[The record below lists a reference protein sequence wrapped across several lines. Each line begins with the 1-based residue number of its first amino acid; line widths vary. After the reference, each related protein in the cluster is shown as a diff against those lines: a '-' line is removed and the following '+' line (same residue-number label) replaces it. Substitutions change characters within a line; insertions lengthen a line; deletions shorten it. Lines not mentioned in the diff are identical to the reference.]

1 MARKESEEMHM
12 ELKQMDNPSSPSTTR
27 WRHVAQVAR
36 TCLASAALLVLG
48 LSGGVQAQ
56 VGAQVSL
63 PNGYVTTQGATLPYA
78 SSGGGS
84 GARGSGSGSGGGS
97 GVSSG
102 GVSSGAGLRW
112 DGREWAFGSQWD
124 SLSQTWKNLTGSNT
138 ADTTGALGSTS
149 SGGEPGCWVWVDE
162 DWQPSPEMV
171 TIGGVSKPVTVNG
184 VVQMQAVAPIR
195 TTPFN
200 RIMGDGGSKND
211 YAPGVRVSLDYATL
225 CMGSGAGMIDAEA
238 LRLANE
244 LYLGDNGRYAFNN
257 NSVLEKK
264 PVQVLPAPAGAPG
277 AGQINVDPQPNA
289 KGYRKSQKSGDWV
302 DYNTQGQVVAMGDRN
317 NNTIWLQRDNTGR
330 MVALVDGSGRVL
342 QTLHYTGELITEVRD
357 QPVSGLEGDLPA
369 RSIKYKYDD
378 RNRLTHITD
387 VRGHTIEYG
396 YDPSNRINKITDQEG
411 RVERIVYEGDLIKQ
425 RIAADGGVTDYE
437 FDYDNVNKQFT
448 SKIIGPETPAGR
460 RVETFT
466 HNRVGKLVQRTVNG
480 QVEATV
486 RYDTGA
492 RAEISTNAR
501 GYTTRTVRNEYDQI
515 TEVTLPDGSV
525 RKTSYSAQ
533 HLGETEVTDELGFKT
548 QYQYDTVGNLVKT
561 TQAVGTPDERVT
573 EYERDSKGFARR
585 ITRKGR
591 VEANGTTTP
600 DAVWQ
605 IEYDAQDNIRQTID
619 PEGHKRSYVFN
630 RVGDLVKYTNPQGQS
645 WISTYDADSNL
656 LSEKDPL
663 GRSMAY
669 TYDKVGNLLTATDER
684 GKVYSYT
691 YDAVNRQTSQSDPLQ
706 NRYSV
711 TYDVRGAL
719 ASVKDASGKTMR
731 FDYDA
736 LARLTR
742 ATDGKGQTY
751 GAEYTEADGAEK
763 NSMQPS
769 KVIYPTMQRVM
780 RYNERDNLALK
791 NEIAGSETRVE
802 SYGYD
807 KAGQRKT
814 LTDANGKTRTY
825 EYNAYGQVTT
835 AKDPLGNALRMV
847 HDTRGNV
854 IEVIDPSGGRT
865 RMGYDRRSL
874 LVSSIDSL
882 GNVTRYEWD
891 SNGWLSAILQANG
904 QKVAYTYDNG
914 GRVNQHQEYDAQST
928 LQKTVAYTYDE
939 AGNLLTWNDGTFSAL
954 RRYDDADR
962 LTNETVTYGTAP
974 GSFTLSHA
982 YTYHGNG
989 QIKTYTGP
997 DGVTI
1002 SYEFD
1007 GAAQLERVEI
1017 PGEGTMAVTDWQ
1029 WFQPKKVLLPGGSEQ
1044 RMEYDGY
1051 QGLTQLKVVNPNQ
1064 AAVFELKN
1072 QYGKLADIQNT
1083 RIDGNELAYTHDD
1096 AGRLTQ
1102 VNAGLLSA
1110 RSETFT
1116 LDANGNRL
1124 THNQTGS
1131 TPWQYDAAG
1140 RLTQRPSVSG
1150 SGATT
1155 YQYDA
1160 SGNLI
1165 VKTDTSRPEPYRT
1178 TRYSWD
1184 AFNRLAEVKDGAGQ
1198 RIARYSYDP
1207 FDRRIRKERGDSAT
1221 LPANAGAPTSATHYL
1236 HTEWG
1241 LLAEADG
1248 SGQLTTTYG
1257 WNPQRDN
1264 GVSPLFA
1271 RTPDAA
1277 NPGQWRTVYYHNDHL
1292 GTPQR
1297 ITDKSGAVIWAADYD
1312 AYGKAIPRTTVDAAK
1327 AITNNL
1333 RYPGQYWDAE
1343 TGLHYNDRRYY
1354 DPETGRYLSSDPL
1367 GFEGGINLYAYAAA
1381 APGRYTDPTG
1391 EFIPCLLI
1399 NYARCNVM
1407 CNAESALGD
1416 AFMNCGEVNW
1426 AQNAKDCLKSCLW
1439 SMLPIPDPCGRFGK
1453 LFSVAVGALGGNS
1466 FTGETLVHVRDRQG
1480 KPALKPIADIKVG
1493 DEVLAWDE
1501 MAAHDGLL
1509 KQGQKGNSQEVQAKT
1524 GASAQQISVTRYE
1537 KVSDVFSSEKER
1549 KLVHITLQGGKSI
1562 TATDGHPFR
1571 TSEGWRD
1578 AVLLKKGTKLL
1589 LMGSGEGDDD
1599 SAGIV
1604 TIEDVR
1610 IETKTVRVYNLEVEN
1625 LHTFFVGDDGYI
1637 VHNAQRG
1644 PPVGQNQSNGDAYRD
1659 RTFDRMKDR
1668 ERNVKKE
1675 HTVDTPFGKRRYD
1688 IVEFAQDGV
1697 TILRAFE
1704 CKTGKARYRHD
1715 QRSKDRWNRD
1725 FADDKF
1731 PTIIVR
1737 K

>member
-1 MARKESEEMHM
+1 MPQLQFYKPSVSPAHHKPGGGAAR
-12 ELKQMDNPSSPSTTR
+12 L
-27 WRHVAQVAR
+27 WHVVACTALTLAVGVAGLARAQG
-36 TCLASAALLVLG
+36 T
-48 LSGGVQAQ
+48 QI
-56 VGAQVSL
+56 SL
-63 PNGYVTTQGATLPYA
+63 PNGYMTTQGPTLSFA
-78 SSGGGS
+78 SSGGGG
-84 GARGSGSGSGGGS
+84 GARSAGSSNSGGSGGG
-97 GVSSG
+97 GVS
-102 GVSSGAGLRW
+102 AGTNW
-112 DGREWAFGSQWD
+112 DGKDWKHGRQWD
-124 SLSQTWKNLTGSNT
+124 SMSRTWKNMTGSDT

-149 SGGEPGCWVWVDE
+149 GGGEPGCWVWVDE
-162 DWQPSPEMV
+162 DWEPSPEMV
-171 TIGGVSKPVTVNG
+171 TIGGVSKPVVVDG

-200 RIMGDGGSKND
+200 RIMGDGGGSKDD
-211 YAPGVRVSLDYATL
+211 YPPGIRVSLDYATL
-225 CMGSGAGMIDAEA
+225 CMGSGLGMVDAEA
-238 LRLANE
+238 LRLGNE

-257 NSVLEKK
+257 STVLEKK
-264 PVQVLPAPAGAPG
+264 PVQVLIAAAGAPG
-277 AGQINVDPQPNA
+277 SGQVSVDPQPNA
-289 KGYRKSQKSGDWV
+289 KGYRKTHKNGDWV
-302 DYNTQGQVVAMGDRN
+302 DYNTQGQVVATGDRN
-317 NNTIWLQRDNTGR
+317 NNTVWLQRDSMGR
-330 MVALVDGSGRVL
+330 MVAVVDGSGRVL
-342 QTLHYTGELITEVRD
+342 QTLHYTGELLTELRD
-357 QPVSGLEGDLPA
+357 QPVAGLEGDLPA

-378 RNRLTHITD
+378 RNRLTHTTD
-387 VRGHTIEYG
+387 ARGHTIEYG

-437 FDYDNVNKQFT
+437 FDYDDVNKQFT

-561 TQAVGTPDERVT
+561 IQAAGTPDERIT
-573 EYERDSKGFARR
+573 EYERDSKGLARR

-591 VEANGTTTP
+591 TESNGTTTP

-645 WISTYDADSNL
+645 WTYTYDADSNQL
-656 LSEKDPL
+656 GEKDPA
-663 GRSMAY
+663 GRSIAY

-691 YDAVNRQTSQSDPLQ
+691 YDAANRQTSQSDPLQ

-731 FDYDA
+731 MDYDA
-736 LARLTR
+736 LARLTK

-791 NEIAGSETRVE
+791 NDIAGNETRVE

-814 LTDANGKTRTY
+814 LTDAKGKTRTY

-835 AKDPLGNALRMV
+835 AKDPLGNTLRMV
-847 HDTRGNV
+847 HDARGNV

-874 LVSSIDSL
+874 LVSSTDPL
-882 GNVTRYEWD
+882 GNTTRYEWN

-904 QKVAYTYDNG
+904 QKVAYTYDIV
-914 GRVNQHQEYDAQST
+914 GRVTQHQEYDAQGA
-928 LQKTVAYTYDE
+928 LQKTGTYTYDE

-954 RRYDDADR
+954 RSYDDADQ
-962 LTNETVTYGTAP
+962 LTKETVTYGT
-974 GSFTLSHA
+974 GQGNFTLGHA
-982 YTYHGNG
+982 YTYHGNR

-1017 PGEGTMAVTDWQ
+1017 PGEGTMAVTEWQ

-1072 QYGKLADIQNT
+1072 QYGKLAEIQNA

-1131 TPWQYDAAG
+1131 TPWQYDSAG

-1150 SGATT
+1150 SGTTT

-1184 AFNRLAEVKDGAGQ
+1184 AFNRLMEVKDGAGQ
-1198 RIARYSYDP
+1198 RIARYAYDP

-1221 LPANAGAPTSATHYL
+1221 LQANSGTPNSATHYL

-1257 WNPQRDN
+1257 WSPQKDN
-1264 GVSPLFA
+1264 GVAPLFA

-1312 AYGKAIPRTTVDAAK
+1312 AYGKAITRTTVDAAK
-1327 AITNNL
+1327 AISNNL

-1354 DPETGRYLSSDPL
+1354 DPETGRYLSSDPI

-1453 LFSVAVGALGGNS
+1453 LFSVAVGAFGAAGGGDNS

-1480 KPALKPIADIKVG
+1480 KPALRPIADIKVG

-1501 MAAHDGLL
+1501 MAAHDGQL

-1524 GASAQQISVTRYE
+1524 GASPQQISATRYE
-1537 KVSDVFSSEKER
+1537 KVSDLITSEKQQR
-1549 KLVHITLQGGKSI
+1549 LVHITLDSGKSI

-1589 LMGSGEGDDD
+1589 LMGSGQGDDD
-1599 SAGIV
+1599 PPEVA

-1610 IETKTVRVYNLEVEN
+1610 TEVKTIRVYNLEVES
-1625 LHTFFVGDDGYI
+1625 LHTFFVGSDGLL
-1637 VHNAQRG
+1637 VHNG
-1644 PPVGQNQSNGDAYRD
+1644 VPGVYIDHGDYDGNTGHYPGQSNDDSRRLRQHQRNPRKQNHKRECFIPMPGSNRRD
-1659 RTFDRMKDR
+1659 RDRM
-1668 ERNVKKE
+1668 ENFIY
-1675 HTVDTPFGKRRYD
+1675 DTLTEWK
-1688 IVEFAQDGV
+1688 
-1697 TILRAFE
+1697 
-1704 CKTGKARYRHD
+1704 
-1715 QRSKDRWNRD
+1715 W
-1725 FADDKF
+1725 
-1731 PTIIVR
+1731 PTTNIVR
-1737 K
+1737 PPNRGK